1 MNLFLF
7 FLSNRA
13 LFSTA
18 CLINTVEQG
27 WNEDGARLRIGT
39 NNRPL
44 PPFKRDSNYP
54 RYVFVDRCILR
65 ILNVEVV
72 LVPRIFEEER
82 LSIVEQEY
90 LREKVNER
98 IRSIAPDKFYP

>member
-1 MNLFLF
+1 MKD
-7 FLSNRA
+7 
-13 LFSTA
+13 
-18 CLINTVEQG
+18 E
-27 WNEDGARLRIGT
+27 RLRIGT

-72 LVPRIFEEER
+72 LGCSSNIRGGEIINCRARV
-82 LSIVEQEY
+82 SS
-90 LREKVNER
+90 REAKRANQVNC
-98 IRSIAPDKFYP
+98 A